1 MSLRNKNFSMANYVM
16 ELDTTENDPS
26 EPTASKKT
34 KGPGA
39 VILGAAMIAVGEIL
53 EPDKTSVEIP
63 EVSDDHEPD
72 PPLGLN
78 FGDLPPLD

>member
-1 MSLRNKNFSMANYVM
+1 MLLWNKNFSMADYVM
-16 ELDTTENDPS
+16 ELDGVEGDLSEEN
-26 EPTASKKT
+26 EIT
-34 KGPGA
+34 KPKGA
-39 VILGAAMIAVGEIL
+39 GSVILGAAMIAVGEIL
-53 EPDKTSVEIP
+53 EPDKTSVEIT

>member
-1 MSLRNKNFSMANYVM
+1 MSLRNKNFSMANYIM

-26 EPTASKKT
+26 EPNASKKT

-53 EPDKTSVEIP
+53 EPDKTSVEIT
-63 EVSDDHEPD
+63 EASDDHEPD

>member
-1 MSLRNKNFSMANYVM
+1 MSLRNNNFSMANYVR

-26 EPTASKKT
+26 KPNASKKT
-34 KGPGA
+34 KGSGA

-53 EPDKTSVEIP
+53 EPDKTSVEIS
-63 EVSDDHEPD
+63 EASDDHEPD